1 MKALIGADTTTTQ
14 YLVQH
19 TDKQIS
25 KEKELILKEIKKSLH
40 WFDEISLR
48 GSLYDSIFGAIRFL
62 DKDLLGTGNHSILEI
77 K

>member
-40 WFDEISLR
+40 
-48 GSLYDSIFGAIRFL
+48 
-62 DKDLLGTGNHSILEI
+62 
-77 K
+77 